1 MKGGAEFASLQWP
14 RHSAGAIIASA
25 ALLAALAQI
34 TGTGAVLVLG
44 GVFFAAGLAHGA
56 ALEDGRTLAAYSIP
70 QALAYVALA
79 IGFAGV
85 FVALPLAGLSGFL
98 ALSAWHFAAA
108 ERPRGHDPQPAMAL
122 ALVIIGGGA
131 LFWPDTTRDIF
142 VQLTGAPIPS
152 LFMTG
157 LAMLGAIGI
166 VMTIVARLKHRRGSR
181 SAMAAVLASI
191 LLHPVLAVGL
201 CFLAF
206 HALPETIRQL
216 ERFGSGPTF
225 SAVFPTLALAAI
237 GSMIVAGFVLG
248 GVISLPMAA
257 ALALGMTV
265 PHMLAGDLRP

>member
-1 MKGGAEFASLQWP
+1 MIGGADFASPQRP
-14 RHSAGAIIASA
+14 RRSAGAIIASA

-34 TGTGAVLVLG
+34 AGTGAVLVLG

-56 ALEDGRTLAAYSIP
+56 ALEDGRTLAAYTLP
-70 QALAYVALA
+70 EALAYVALA
-79 IGFAGV
+79 IGFAGL
-85 FVALPLAGLSGFL
+85 FVALPLAGLSAFL

-108 ERPRGHDPQPAMAL
+108 ERPRGHDPQPAIAL

-131 LFWPDTTRDIF
+131 LFWPDTTRSIF
-142 VQLTGAPIPS
+142 VRLTGAPIPS

-166 VMTIVARLKHRRGSR
+166 VMAVAARMKHRRGSR
-181 SAMAAVLASI
+181 SALAAVLASI

-206 HALPETIRQL
+206 HALPETMRQL
-216 ERFGSGPTF
+216 ERFGPGPTF
-225 SAVFPTLALAAI
+225 AAVTPTLALAAI
-237 GSMIVAGFVLG
+237 GSVMVAGFVLTS
-248 GVISLPMAA
+248 VISLPMAA